1 MKLTKEQWKKLDKLS
16 VKEKADI
23 ALETV
28 YELVEDFRNYKID
41 QEQREFDK
49 MQEEWDKNIDT
60 IHDWRLF
67 ITWISVWAI
76 IMVSI
81 YFLFIK

>member
-16 VKEKADI
+16 AKEKADI

-60 IHDWRLF
+60 INDWRLF
-67 ITWISVWAI
+67 IT
-76 IMVSI
+76 
-81 YFLFIK
+81 

>member
-1 MKLTKEQWKKLDKLS
+1 
-16 VKEKADI
+16 
-23 ALETV
+23 
-28 YELVEDFRNYKID
+28 
-41 QEQREFDK
+41 

-60 IHDWRLF
+60 INDWRLF